1 MSAGLSADPP
11 FQYPPPRLLPFER
24 YMPGSFIGVFGALR
38 SGKTLMACRLGVT
51 LARSLGLDLVS
62 NIPVVGAR
70 RVAALDDLAALRGA
84 VLIWDEVQVSLDS
97 REWASDDARRL
108 TRDMILWG
116 KRGIVC
122 VYTSPSFATVDV
134 RLRRL
139 TQYVYV
145 TAGRFRRAGVD
156 YAVYRWH
163 EHPYADDVLVE
174 RYRFALR
181 LSDWYGVYDTLYGAS
196 AGDTLAILPAP
207 SSPSLSPVPAPVRR
221 RG

>member
-1 MSAGLSADPP
+1 MSVVSADLPL
-11 FQYPPPRLLPFER
+11 RLLPFER
-24 YMPGSFIGVFGALR
+24 YMPGAFIGVFGALR
-38 SGKTLMACRLGVT
+38 SGKTLMACRLAVC

-62 NIPVVGAR
+62 NIPVTGAR
-70 RVAALDDLAALRGA
+70 RAATLDDLASLRGA
-84 VLIWDEVQVSLDS
+84 VLVWDEVQVSLDS

-145 TAGRFRRAGVD
+145 TAGRFRRSGAD

-163 EHPYADDVLVE
+163 EHPYADDALVE

-181 LSDWYGVYDTLYGAS
+181 LSDWYGIYDTLYGAS
-196 AGDTLAILPAP
+196 PGDTLAILPAP
-207 SSPSLSPVPAPVRR
+207 APAPALAPARR

>member
-1 MSAGLSADPP
+1 MSVGLSADPP
-11 FQYPPPRLLPFER
+11 LRLLPFER
-24 YMPGSFIGVFGALR
+24 YYPGAFIGIFGALR
-38 SGKTLMACRLGVT
+38 SGKTLMACRLGVS
-51 LARSLGLDLVS
+51 LARILGLDLVS
-62 NIPVVGAR
+62 NIPVRGAR
-70 RVAALDDLAALRGA
+70 RVSTLDDLAALRGA

-97 REWASDDARRL
+97 REWASEAARCL

-116 KRGIVC
+116 KRGVVC

-163 EHPYADDVLVE
+163 EHPYADDVLCE

-196 AGDTLAILPAP
+196 PGDALAILPAP
-207 SSPSLSPVPAPVRR
+207 APALAPARR

>member
-1 MSAGLSADPP
+1 MSVALSADPP
-11 FQYPPPRLLPFER
+11 LRLLPFEH
-24 YMPGSFIGVFGALR
+24 YCPGAFVGVFGALR
-38 SGKTLMACRLGVT
+38 SGKTLMACRLGVS
-51 LARSLGLDLVS
+51 LARFLGLDLVS
-62 NIPVVGAR
+62 NIPVAGAR
-70 RVAALDDLAALRGA
+70 RIVTLDDLAALRGV

-97 REWASDDARRL
+97 REWASDAARCL

-122 VYTSPSFATVDV
+122 VYTSPSFGTVDV

-145 TAGRFRRAGVD
+145 TAGRYRRSGAD

-163 EHPYADDVLVE
+163 EHPYSDDLLVE

-181 LSDWYGVYDTLYGAS
+181 LSDWYGVYDTLYGA
-196 AGDTLAILPAP
+196 APGDTLAILPAP
-207 SSPSLSPVPAPVRR
+207 APALAPARR

>member
-1 MSAGLSADPP
+1 MNAGRIADLPL
-11 FQYPPPRLLPFER
+11 RLLPFER
-24 YMPGSFIGVFGALR
+24 YYPGAFVGIFGALR

-51 LARSLGLDLVS
+51 LARSLGLDLTA
-62 NIPVVGAR
+62 NIPVRGAR
-70 RVAALDDLAALRGA
+70 RIATLDDLADLRGA

-97 REWASDDARRL
+97 REWASEAARGL

-122 VYTSPSFATVDV
+122 VYTSPGFSTVDV

-163 EHPYADDVLVE
+163 EHPYADDVLQE

-196 AGDTLAILPAP
+196 PGDTLAILPAP
-207 SSPSLSPVPAPVRR
+207 SPAPVVRR
-221 RG
+221 RA

>member
-1 MSAGLSADPP
+1 MSVVSADLPL
-11 FQYPPPRLLPFER
+11 RLLPFER
-24 YMPGSFIGVFGALR
+24 YYPGSFVGVFGALR
-38 SGKTLMACRLGVT
+38 SGKTLMACRLAVC

-62 NIPVVGAR
+62 NIPVTGAR
-70 RVAALDDLAALRGA
+70 RAATLDDLASLRGA
-84 VLIWDEVQVSLDS
+84 VLVWDEVQVSLDS

-145 TAGRFRRAGVD
+145 TAGRFRRSGAD

-163 EHPYADDVLVE
+163 EHPYADDALVE

-181 LSDWYGVYDTLYGAS
+181 LSDWYGIYDTLYGAS
-196 AGDTLAILPAP
+196 PGDTLAILPAP
-207 SSPSLSPVPAPVRR
+207 APAPALAPARR

>member
-1 MSAGLSADPP
+1 MSVALSADPP
-11 FQYPPPRLLPFER
+11 LRLLPFER
-24 YMPGSFIGVFGALR
+24 YTPGAFVGIFGALR
-38 SGKTLMACRLGVT
+38 SGKTLMACRLGLV

-62 NIPVVGAR
+62 NIPVAGAR
-70 RVAALDDLAALRGA
+70 RIVTIDDLASLRGA
-84 VLIWDEVQVSLDS
+84 VLVWDEVQVSLDS
-97 REWASDDARRL
+97 REWASEAARCL

-122 VYTSPSFATVDV
+122 IYTSPAFQTVDV

-145 TAGRFRRAGVD
+145 TAGRYRRSGAD

-181 LSDWYGVYDTLYGAS
+181 LDAWYGVYDTLYGAS
-196 AGDTLAILPAP
+196 HGDTLAILPAP
-207 SSPSLSPVPAPVRR
+207 APAPALARR

>member
-1 MSAGLSADPP
+1 MNAGPSVDPP
-11 FQYPPPRLLPFER
+11 LRLLPFER
-24 YMPGSFIGVFGALR
+24 YMPGAFIGVFGALR
-38 SGKTLMACRLGVT
+38 SGKTLMACRLGLV
-51 LARSLGLDLVS
+51 LARSLGLGLVS
-62 NIPVVGAR
+62 NIPVAGAR
-70 RVAALDDLAALRGA
+70 RIATLDDLASLRGA

-97 REWASDDARRL
+97 REWASDAARCL

-116 KRGIVC
+116 KRGVIC

-145 TAGRFRRAGVD
+145 TAGRYRRSGAD
-156 YAVYRWH
+156 YAIYRWH

-181 LSDWYGVYDTLYGAS
+181 LDTWYGVYDTLYGA
-196 AGDTLAILPAP
+196 AHGDTLTILP
-207 SSPSLSPVPAPVRR
+207 SPAPALAPARR

>member
-1 MSAGLSADPP
+1 MSVGLSANP
-11 FQYPPPRLLPFER
+11 PPPRLLPFER
-24 YMPGSFIGVFGALR
+24 YHPGAFVAIFGALR

-51 LARSLGLDLVS
+51 LARTLGLDLVS
-62 NIPVVGAR
+62 NIPVAGAR
-70 RVAALDDLAALRGA
+70 RVATLDDLVALRGA

-116 KRGIVC
+116 KRAIVC
-122 VYTSPSFATVDV
+122 VYTSPSFQTVDV

-145 TAGRFRRAGVD
+145 TAGRFRRSGVD

-181 LSDWYGVYDTLYGAS
+181 LDAWYGVYDTLYGAS
-196 AGDTLAILPAP
+196 HGDTLAILPAP
-207 SSPSLSPVPAPVRR
+207 APAPALARR

>member
-1 MSAGLSADPP
+1 MSVVSADLPL
-11 FQYPPPRLLPFER
+11 RLLPFER
-24 YMPGSFIGVFGALR
+24 YYPGSFVGVFGALR
-38 SGKTLMACRLGVT
+38 SGKTLMACRLAVC

-62 NIPVVGAR
+62 NIPVTGAR
-70 RVAALDDLAALRGA
+70 RAATLDDLASLRGA
-84 VLIWDEVQVSLDS
+84 VLVWDEVQVSLDS

-145 TAGRFRRAGVD
+145 TAGRFRRSGAD

-163 EHPYADDVLVE
+163 EHPYADDALVE

-181 LSDWYGVYDTLYGAS
+181 LSDWYGIYDTLYGAS
-196 AGDTLAILPAP
+196 PGDTLAILPA
-207 SSPSLSPVPAPVRR
+207 SAPAPALAPARR

>member
-1 MSAGLSADPP
+1 MNAGPSVDPP
-11 FQYPPPRLLPFER
+11 LRLLPFER
-24 YMPGSFIGVFGALR
+24 YRPGAFVGVFGALR
-38 SGKTLMACRLGVT
+38 SGKTLMACRLGIV
-51 LARSLGLDLVS
+51 LAARLGLDLVS
-62 NIPVVGAR
+62 NIPVRGAR
-70 RVAALDDLAALRGA
+70 RIATLDDLAALRGA
-84 VLIWDEVQVSLDS
+84 VLVWDEVQVSLDS
-97 REWASDDARRL
+97 REWSSEAARSL

-145 TAGRFRRAGVD
+145 TSGRYRRSGVD

-163 EHPYADDVLVE
+163 EHPYADDALVE

-207 SSPSLSPVPAPVRR
+207 APALAPARR
-221 RG
+221 RA

>member
-1 MSAGLSADPP
+1 MSADRTADPP
-11 FQYPPPRLLPFER
+11 LRLLPFER
-24 YMPGSFIGVFGALR
+24 YHPGAFVGVFGALR
-38 SGKTLMACRLGVT
+38 SGKTLMACRLAVC
-51 LARSLGLDLVS
+51 LARSLGLDLVG
-62 NIPVVGAR
+62 NIPVRGAR
-70 RVAALDDLAALRGA
+70 RITTLDDLAALRGA
-84 VLIWDEVQVSLDS
+84 VLVWDEVQVSLDS
-97 REWASDDARRL
+97 REWASDAARCL

-116 KRGIVC
+116 KRAIIC

-145 TAGRFRRAGVD
+145 TAGRFRRSGVD

-181 LSDWYGVYDTLYGAS
+181 LSDWYGVYDTLYGA
-196 AGDTLAILPAP
+196 AVGDTLAILPA
-207 SSPSLSPVPAPVRR
+207 SAPAPALAPARR

>member
-1 MSAGLSADPP
+1 MSADRTADPP
-11 FQYPPPRLLPFER
+11 LRLLPFER
-24 YMPGSFIGVFGALR
+24 YYPGVFVGVFGALR

-62 NIPVVGAR
+62 NIPVAGAR
-70 RVAALDDLAALRGA
+70 RVSTMDDLAALRGA
-84 VLIWDEVQVSLDS
+84 VLVWDEVQVSLDS
-97 REWASDDARRL
+97 REWASEAARAL

-116 KRGIVC
+116 KRGVVC
-122 VYTSPSFATVDV
+122 IYTSPAFQTVDV

-145 TAGRFRRAGVD
+145 TAGRYRRSGAD

-181 LSDWYGVYDTLYGAS
+181 LDSWYGVYDTLYGA
-196 AGDTLAILPAP
+196 APGDTLAILPAP
-207 SSPSLSPVPAPVRR
+207 APALAPARR
-221 RG
+221 RA

>member
-1 MSAGLSADPP
+1 MSVASADL
-11 FQYPPPRLLPFER
+11 PPPRLLPFER
-24 YMPGSFIGVFGALR
+24 YMPGAFIGVFGALR
-38 SGKTLMACRLGVT
+38 SGKTLMACRLAVC

-62 NIPVVGAR
+62 NIPVAGAR
-70 RVAALDDLAALRGA
+70 RIFTLDDLAALRGA
-84 VLIWDEVQVSLDS
+84 VLVWDEVQVSLDS
-97 REWASDDARRL
+97 REWASEAARAL

-116 KRGIVC
+116 KRGVVC
-122 VYTSPSFATVDV
+122 IYTSPAFQTVDV

-145 TAGRFRRAGVD
+145 TAGRFRRSGAD

-181 LSDWYGVYDTLYGAS
+181 LDSWYGIYDTLYGAA

-207 SSPSLSPVPAPVRR
+207 APAPALAPARR

>member
-1 MSAGLSADPP
+1 MNAGPSVDPP
-11 FQYPPPRLLPFER
+11 LRLLPFER
-24 YMPGSFIGVFGALR
+24 YMPGAFVGVFGALR
-38 SGKTLMACRLGVT
+38 SGKTLMACRLAVC
-51 LARSLGLDLVS
+51 LARSLGLDLVG
-62 NIPVVGAR
+62 NIPVRGAR
-70 RVAALDDLAALRGA
+70 RIFTLDDLASLRGA
-84 VLIWDEVQVSLDS
+84 VLVWDEVQVSLDS
-97 REWASDDARRL
+97 REWASEAARAL

-116 KRGIVC
+116 KRGVIC

-145 TAGRFRRAGVD
+145 TAGRFRRSGAD

-163 EHPYADDVLVE
+163 EHPYADDALVE

-181 LSDWYGVYDTLYGAS
+181 LDAWYGIYDTLYGAS
-196 AGDTLAILPAP
+196 PGDTLAILPAP
-207 SSPSLSPVPAPVRR
+207 APASALAPARR

>member
-1 MSAGLSADPP
+1 
-11 FQYPPPRLLPFER
+11 
-24 YMPGSFIGVFGALR
+24 
-38 SGKTLMACRLGVT
+38 MACRLAVC

-62 NIPVVGAR
+62 NIPVAGAR
-70 RVAALDDLAALRGA
+70 RITTLDDLASLRGV
-84 VLIWDEVQVSLDS
+84 VLVWDEVQVSLDS
-97 REWASDDARRL
+97 REWASEAARCL

-116 KRGIVC
+116 KRGVIC

-145 TAGRFRRAGVD
+145 TAGRFRRSGVD

-181 LSDWYGVYDTLYGAS
+181 LDTWYGVYDTLYGA
-196 AGDTLAILPAP
+196 AHGDTLTILP
-207 SSPSLSPVPAPVRR
+207 SPAPALAPARR

>member
-1 MSAGLSADPP
+1 MSAVMDADLPL
-11 FQYPPPRLLPFER
+11 PRLLPFECYR
-24 YMPGSFIGVFGALR
+24 PGAFVGVFGALR

-51 LARSLGLDLVS
+51 LARSFGLDLVS
-62 NIPVVGAR
+62 NIPVLGAR
-70 RVAALDDLAALRGA
+70 RIFTLDDLAALRGA
-84 VLIWDEVQVSLDS
+84 VLVWDEVQVSLDS
-97 REWASDDARRL
+97 REWASEVARAL

-116 KRGIVC
+116 KRGVVC

-145 TAGRFRRAGVD
+145 TAGRFRRSGTD

-163 EHPYADDVLVE
+163 EHPYADDLLVE

-181 LSDWYGVYDTLYGAS
+181 LDSWYGVYDTLYGAA

-207 SSPSLSPVPAPVRR
+207 TPAPALARR

>member
-1 MSAGLSADPP
+1 MSVASADPP
-11 FQYPPPRLLPFER
+11 LRLLPFER
-24 YMPGSFIGVFGALR
+24 YAPGAFVGIFGALR

-62 NIPVVGAR
+62 NIPVAGAR
-70 RVAALDDLAALRGA
+70 RIVTLDDLAALRGA
-84 VLIWDEVQVSLDS
+84 VLVWDEVQVSLDS
-97 REWASDDARRL
+97 REWASEAARCL

-116 KRGIVC
+116 KRGVVC
-122 VYTSPSFATVDV
+122 IYTSPAFQTVDV

-145 TAGRFRRAGVD
+145 TAGRYRRGGAD

-181 LSDWYGVYDTLYGAS
+181 LDAWYGVYDTLYGAS
-196 AGDTLAILPAP
+196 AGDTLAILP
-207 SSPSLSPVPAPVRR
+207 SPSPAPALAPARR

>member
-1 MSAGLSADPP
+1 MNVGPSVDPP
-11 FQYPPPRLLPFER
+11 LRLLPFER
-24 YMPGSFIGVFGALR
+24 YHLGAFVGVFGALR

-62 NIPVVGAR
+62 NIPVLGAR
-70 RVAALDDLAALRGA
+70 RITTLDDLAALRGA
-84 VLIWDEVQVSLDS
+84 VLVWDEVQVSLDS
-97 REWASDDARRL
+97 REWASEAARCL

-116 KRGIVC
+116 KRGVIC
-122 VYTSPSFATVDV
+122 VYTSPSFQTVDV

-145 TAGRFRRAGVD
+145 TAGRYRRNGAD

-174 RYRFALR
+174 RYRFGLR
-181 LSDWYGVYDTLYGAS
+181 LDTWYGIYDTLYGA
-196 AGDTLAILPAP
+196 AVGDTLAILPA
-207 SSPSLSPVPAPVRR
+207 SAPAPALAPARR

>member
-1 MSAGLSADPP
+1 MSADRIADPP
-11 FQYPPPRLLPFER
+11 LRLLPFER
-24 YMPGSFIGVFGALR
+24 YAPGAFVGVFGALR
-38 SGKTLMACRLGVT
+38 SGKTLMACRLGLV

-62 NIPVVGAR
+62 NIPVAGAR
-70 RVAALDDLAALRGA
+70 RVATLDDLAALRGA
-84 VLIWDEVQVSLDS
+84 VLVWDEVQVSLDS

-122 VYTSPSFATVDV
+122 VYTSPAFGTVDV

-145 TAGRFRRAGVD
+145 TAGRFRRSGID

-163 EHPYADDVLVE
+163 EHPYSDDLLVE

-181 LSDWYGVYDTLYGAS
+181 LDAWYGVYDTLYGAS
-196 AGDTLAILPAP
+196 PGDTLAILPAP
-207 SSPSLSPVPAPVRR
+207 APALAPARR
-221 RG
+221 RA

>member
-1 MSAGLSADPP
+1 MSVGLSADP
-11 FQYPPPRLLPFER
+11 PPPRLLPFER
-24 YMPGSFIGVFGALR
+24 YRPGAFVGVFGALR
-38 SGKTLMACRLGVT
+38 SGKTLMACRLGCS

-62 NIPVVGAR
+62 NIPVAGAR
-70 RVAALDDLAALRGA
+70 RIVTIDDLASLRGA

-97 REWASDDARRL
+97 REWASDAARAL

-116 KRGIVC
+116 KRGVVC
-122 VYTSPSFATVDV
+122 IYTSPAFQTVDV

-145 TAGRFRRAGVD
+145 TAGRYRRGGAD

-181 LSDWYGVYDTLYGAS
+181 LDAWYGVYDTLYGAS

-207 SSPSLSPVPAPVRR
+207 APALAPARR
-221 RG
+221 RA

>member
-1 MSAGLSADPP
+1 MSVVSADP
-11 FQYPPPRLLPFER
+11 PPPRLLPFER
-24 YMPGSFIGVFGALR
+24 YHPGAFVGIFGALR

-51 LARSLGLDLVS
+51 LARTLGLDLVS
-62 NIPVVGAR
+62 NIPVAGAR
-70 RVAALDDLAALRGA
+70 RVSTLDDLASLRGA
-84 VLIWDEVQVSLDS
+84 VLVWDEVQVSLDS

-116 KRGIVC
+116 KRGVVC
-122 VYTSPSFATVDV
+122 IYTSPAFQTVDV

-145 TAGRFRRAGVD
+145 TAGRYRRSGAD

-163 EHPYADDVLVE
+163 EHPYADDALVE

-181 LSDWYGVYDTLYGAS
+181 LDAWYGVYDTLYGAS

-207 SSPSLSPVPAPVRR
+207 APALAPARR

>member
-1 MSAGLSADPP
+1 MSVGLSADPP
-11 FQYPPPRLLPFER
+11 LRLLPFER
-24 YMPGSFIGVFGALR
+24 YHLGAFVGIFGALR

-62 NIPVVGAR
+62 NIPVAGAR
-70 RVAALDDLAALRGA
+70 RIVTLDDLASLRGA
-84 VLIWDEVQVSLDS
+84 VLVWDEVQVSLDS
-97 REWASDDARRL
+97 REWASEAARCL

-122 VYTSPSFATVDV
+122 VYTSPAFGTVDV

-139 TQYVYV
+139 TRYVYV
-145 TAGRFRRAGVD
+145 TAGRFRRSGVD

-181 LSDWYGVYDTLYGAS
+181 LSDWYGVYDTLYGAHP
-196 AGDTLAILPAP
+196 GDTLAILPAP
-207 SSPSLSPVPAPVRR
+207 APAPALARR

>member
-1 MSAGLSADPP
+1 MSVVSADPP
-11 FQYPPPRLLPFER
+11 LRLLPFER
-24 YMPGSFIGVFGALR
+24 YHPGVFVGVFGALR
-38 SGKTLMACRLGVT
+38 SGKTLMACRLGLV

-62 NIPVVGAR
+62 NIPVAGAR
-70 RVAALDDLAALRGA
+70 RIFTLDDLASLRGA
-84 VLIWDEVQVSLDS
+84 VLVWDEVQVSLDS
-97 REWASDDARRL
+97 REWASEAARAL

-116 KRGIVC
+116 KRGVIC

-145 TAGRFRRAGVD
+145 TAGRYRRNGAD

-174 RYRFALR
+174 RYRFGLR
-181 LSDWYGVYDTLYGAS
+181 LDTWYGIYDTLYGA
-196 AGDTLAILPAP
+196 AVGDTLAILPA
-207 SSPSLSPVPAPVRR
+207 SAPAPALAPARR

>member
-1 MSAGLSADPP
+1 MSADRTANL
-11 FQYPPPRLLPFER
+11 PPPRLLPFER
-24 YMPGSFIGVFGALR
+24 YYPGAFVGVFGALR

-97 REWASDDARRL
+97 REWASDDARKL

-116 KRGIVC
+116 KRAIIC
-122 VYTSPSFATVDV
+122 VYTSPSFQTVDV

-145 TAGRFRRAGVD
+145 TAGRFRRSGVD

-174 RYRFALR
+174 RYRFGLR
-181 LSDWYGVYDTLYGAS
+181 LDTWYGAYDTLYGAS

-207 SSPSLSPVPAPVRR
+207 APALAPARR

>member
-1 MSAGLSADPP
+1 MSVVSADL
-11 FQYPPPRLLPFER
+11 PPPRLLPFER
-24 YMPGSFIGVFGALR
+24 YFPGSFVGVFGALR
-38 SGKTLMACRLGVT
+38 SGKTLMACRLGCS

-62 NIPVVGAR
+62 NIPVAGAR
-70 RVAALDDLAALRGA
+70 RVATLDDLAALRGA

-116 KRGIVC
+116 KRGVLC
-122 VYTSPSFATVDV
+122 VYTSPSFQTVDV

-145 TAGRFRRAGVD
+145 TAGRFRRSGVD

-163 EHPYADDVLVE
+163 EHPYADDALVE

-181 LSDWYGVYDTLYGAS
+181 LDAWYGVYDTLYGAA
-196 AGDTLAILPAP
+196 AGDTLAVLPSPSPAP
-207 SSPSLSPVPAPVRR
+207 ARR
-221 RG
+221 RA

>member
-1 MSAGLSADPP
+1 MSVVSADLPL
-11 FQYPPPRLLPFER
+11 RLLPFER
-24 YMPGSFIGVFGALR
+24 YYPGSFVGVFGALR
-38 SGKTLMACRLGVT
+38 SGKTLMACRLAVC

-62 NIPVVGAR
+62 NIPVTGAR
-70 RVAALDDLAALRGA
+70 RAATLDDLASLRGA
-84 VLIWDEVQVSLDS
+84 VLVWDEVQVSLDS

-145 TAGRFRRAGVD
+145 TAGRYRRNGAD

-181 LSDWYGVYDTLYGAS
+181 LDTWYGIYDTLYGA
-196 AGDTLAILPAP
+196 AVGDTLAILPA
-207 SSPSLSPVPAPVRR
+207 SAPAPALAPARR

>member
-1 MSAGLSADPP
+1 MSVGLSADPP
-11 FQYPPPRLLPFER
+11 LRLLPFER
-24 YMPGSFIGVFGALR
+24 YFPGSFIGVFGALR
-38 SGKTLMACRLGVT
+38 SGKTLMACRLGVS
-51 LARSLGLDLVS
+51 LSRSLGLDLVS
-62 NIPVVGAR
+62 NIPVRGAR
-70 RVAALDDLAALRGA
+70 RVATLDDLAELRGA

-145 TAGRFRRAGVD
+145 TAGRYRRGGAD

-163 EHPYADDVLVE
+163 EHPYADDALVE

-181 LSDWYGVYDTLYGAS
+181 LDAWYGVYDTLYGAS
-196 AGDTLAILPAP
+196 AGDTLAILP
-207 SSPSLSPVPAPVRR
+207 SPAPALAPARR
-221 RG
+221 RA

>member
-1 MSAGLSADPP
+1 MSVGLSADPP
-11 FQYPPPRLLPFER
+11 PPLRLLPFER
-24 YMPGSFIGVFGALR
+24 SYRPGAFVGIFGALR
-38 SGKTLMACRLGVT
+38 SGKTLMACRLGVV
-51 LARSLGLDLVS
+51 LASLLGLDLVS
-62 NIPVVGAR
+62 NIPVRNAR
-70 RVAALDDLAALRGA
+70 RVATLDDLAALRGA
-84 VLIWDEVQVSLDS
+84 VLVWDEVQVSLDS
-97 REWASDDARRL
+97 REWASEAARTL

-122 VYTSPSFATVDV
+122 VYTSPAFATVDV

-145 TAGRFRRAGVD
+145 TAGRYRRAGCD

-174 RYRFALR
+174 RYKFVLR

-196 AGDTLAILPAP
+196 CGDTLAIVA
-207 SSPSLSPVPAPVRR
+207 SPSASAHARR
-221 RG
+221 RA

>member
-1 MSAGLSADPP
+1 MSADRTADPP
-11 FQYPPPRLLPFER
+11 LRLLPFER
-24 YMPGSFIGVFGALR
+24 YRPGAFVGVFGALR
-38 SGKTLMACRLGVT
+38 SGKTLMACRLGCS

-62 NIPVVGAR
+62 NIPVAGAR
-70 RVAALDDLAALRGA
+70 RIVTIDDLASLRGA

-97 REWASDDARRL
+97 REWASDAARAL

-116 KRGIVC
+116 KRGVVC
-122 VYTSPSFATVDV
+122 IYTSPAFQTVDV

-145 TAGRFRRAGVD
+145 TAGRYRRSGAD

-174 RYRFALR
+174 RYRFGLR
-181 LSDWYGVYDTLYGAS
+181 LDAWYGVYDTLYGAS
-196 AGDTLAILPAP
+196 HGDTLAILPAP
-207 SSPSLSPVPAPVRR
+207 APAPALARR

>member
-1 MSAGLSADPP
+1 
-11 FQYPPPRLLPFER
+11 
-24 YMPGSFIGVFGALR
+24 MPGAFIGVFGALR
-38 SGKTLMACRLGVT
+38 SGKTLMACRLGLV
-51 LARSLGLDLVS
+51 LARSLGLGLVS
-62 NIPVVGAR
+62 NIPVAGAR
-70 RVAALDDLAALRGA
+70 RIATLDDLASLRGV
-84 VLIWDEVQVSLDS
+84 VLVWDEVQVSLDS
-97 REWASDDARRL
+97 REWASEAARCL

-116 KRGIVC
+116 KRGVIC

-145 TAGRFRRAGVD
+145 TAGRYRRSGAD
-156 YAVYRWH
+156 YAIYRWH

-181 LSDWYGVYDTLYGAS
+181 LDTWYGIYDTLYGAA

-207 SSPSLSPVPAPVRR
+207 APAPALAPARR

>member
-1 MSAGLSADPP
+1 MSAVMDADLPL
-11 FQYPPPRLLPFER
+11 PRLLPFER
-24 YMPGSFIGVFGALR
+24 YMPGAFVGVFGALR
-38 SGKTLMACRLGVT
+38 SGKTLMACRLGLV

-62 NIPVVGAR
+62 NIPVAGAR
-70 RVAALDDLAALRGA
+70 RVATLDDLAALRGA
-84 VLIWDEVQVSLDS
+84 VLVWDEVQVSLDS
-97 REWASDDARRL
+97 REWASESARCL

-116 KRGIVC
+116 KRGVVC
-122 VYTSPSFATVDV
+122 VYTSPSFQTVDV

-145 TAGRFRRAGVD
+145 TAGRFRRSGAD

-181 LSDWYGVYDTLYGAS
+181 LDAWYGVYDTLYGA
-196 AGDTLAILPAP
+196 AHGDTLAILP
-207 SSPSLSPVPAPVRR
+207 SPAPALAPARR

>member
-1 MSAGLSADPP
+1 MSVVSADPP
-11 FQYPPPRLLPFER
+11 LRLLPFER
-24 YMPGSFIGVFGALR
+24 YHPGAFVGVFGALR
-38 SGKTLMACRLGVT
+38 SGKTLMACRLAVC
-51 LARSLGLDLVS
+51 LARTLGLDLVS
-62 NIPVVGAR
+62 NIPVLGAR
-70 RVAALDDLAALRGA
+70 RVTTLDDLAALRGA
-84 VLIWDEVQVSLDS
+84 VLVWDEVQVSLDS
-97 REWASDDARRL
+97 REWASEAARCL

-116 KRGIVC
+116 KRGVIC
-122 VYTSPSFATVDV
+122 VYTSPSFQTVDV

-145 TAGRFRRAGVD
+145 TAGRFRRSGVD

-181 LSDWYGVYDTLYGAS
+181 LSDWYGIYDTLYGAS
-196 AGDTLAILPAP
+196 PGDTLAILPAP
-207 SSPSLSPVPAPVRR
+207 VPAPALAPARR

>member
-1 MSAGLSADPP
+1 MSVDRIADLS
-11 FQYPPPRLLPFER
+11 PPRLLPFER
-24 YMPGSFIGVFGALR
+24 YMPGAFIGVFGALR
-38 SGKTLMACRLGVT
+38 SGKTLMACRLGVV

-62 NIPVVGAR
+62 NIPVRGAR
-70 RVAALDDLAALRGA
+70 RVATLDDLASLRGA
-84 VLIWDEVQVSLDS
+84 VLVWDEVQVSLDS

-145 TAGRFRRAGVD
+145 TAGRYRRAGAD

-163 EHPYADDVLVE
+163 EHPYADDALRE
-174 RYRFALR
+174 RYQFALR
-181 LSDWYGVYDTLYGAS
+181 LDPWYGVYDTLYGAA
-196 AGDTLAILPAP
+196 AGDTLAILP
-207 SSPSLSPVPAPVRR
+207 SPSPALARR
-221 RG
+221 RA

>member
-1 MSAGLSADPP
+1 MSADRIADPP
-11 FQYPPPRLLPFER
+11 LRLLPFER
-24 YMPGSFIGVFGALR
+24 YYPGAFVGVFGALR

-51 LARSLGLDLVS
+51 LARTLGLDLVS
-62 NIPVVGAR
+62 NIPVAGAR
-70 RVAALDDLAALRGA
+70 RITTLDDLAALRGA

-122 VYTSPSFATVDV
+122 VYTSPAFGTVDV

-139 TQYVYV
+139 TQFVYV
-145 TAGRFRRAGVD
+145 TAGRYRRGGVD

-163 EHPYADDVLVE
+163 EHPYADDVLCE

-181 LSDWYGVYDTLYGAS
+181 LSDWYGVYDTLYGAHP
-196 AGDTLAILPAP
+196 GDTLAILPAP
-207 SSPSLSPVPAPVRR
+207 APAPALARR

>member
-1 MSAGLSADPP
+1 MSVVSADPP
-11 FQYPPPRLLPFER
+11 LRLLPFER
-24 YMPGSFIGVFGALR
+24 YYPGAFVGTFGALR
-38 SGKTLMACRLGVT
+38 SGKTLMACRLGLV

-62 NIPVVGAR
+62 NIPVAGAR
-70 RVAALDDLAALRGA
+70 RIFTLDDLAALRGA
-84 VLIWDEVQVSLDS
+84 VLVWDEVQVSLDS
-97 REWASDDARRL
+97 REWASEAARAL

-116 KRGIVC
+116 KRGVIC
-122 VYTSPSFATVDV
+122 VYTSPSFQTVDV

-145 TAGRFRRAGVD
+145 TAGRFRRSGAD

-181 LSDWYGVYDTLYGAS
+181 LDSWYGVYDTLYGA
-196 AGDTLAILPAP
+196 APGDTLAILPAP
-207 SSPSLSPVPAPVRR
+207 APAPAPAIARR

>member
-1 MSAGLSADPP
+1 MNAGPSVDPP
-11 FQYPPPRLLPFER
+11 LRLLPFER
-24 YMPGSFIGVFGALR
+24 YMLGAFIGVFGALR
-38 SGKTLMACRLGVT
+38 SGKTLMACRLAVC

-62 NIPVVGAR
+62 NIPVTGAR
-70 RVAALDDLAALRGA
+70 RVATLDDLASLRGA
-84 VLIWDEVQVSLDS
+84 VLVWDEVQVSLDS
-97 REWASDDARRL
+97 REWASEAARCL

-116 KRGIVC
+116 KRGVIC
-122 VYTSPSFATVDV
+122 VYTSPSFQTVDV

-145 TAGRFRRAGVD
+145 TAGRFRRSGTD

-181 LSDWYGVYDTLYGAS
+181 LDAWYGIYDTLYGAS
-196 AGDTLAILPAP
+196 PGDTLAILPAP
-207 SSPSLSPVPAPVRR
+207 APAPALAPARR